1 MVKHTKTIRRQQPTN
16 CLSMFD
22 YFVKLVLKGLK
33 LEQKKGKKSVE
44 TARLTLIRE
53 KYLFHQSVS
62 FFLEDFTEL
71 L

>member
-1 MVKHTKTIRRQQPTN
+1 MVKHTETIRRQQPTN

-22 YFVKLVLKGLK
+22 DFVKLVLKELR
-33 LEQKKGKKSVE
+33 LEQKKNKKSVE
-44 TARLTLIRE
+44 TARLTLVRE
-53 KYLFHQSVS
+53 KCLFRQSVS